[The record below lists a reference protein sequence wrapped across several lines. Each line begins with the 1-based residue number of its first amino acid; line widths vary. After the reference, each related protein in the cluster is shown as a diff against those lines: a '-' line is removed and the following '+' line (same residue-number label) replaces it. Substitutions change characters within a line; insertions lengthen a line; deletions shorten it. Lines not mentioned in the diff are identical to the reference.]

1 VRPPVGPLL
10 GCLSVA
16 LLFGFTAGES
26 RVAAYRWCVH
36 SNYAINCR
44 FQSQSAC
51 MAAASHTGGW
61 CELTLVNE
69 PYKKPR

>member
-1 VRPPVGPLL
+1 MKPPVGPLL
-10 GCLSVA
+10 GCVSVA
-16 LLFGFTAGES
+16 LLLGFTAGEP
-26 RVAAYRWCVH
+26 RVVAYRWCVH
-36 SNYAINCR
+36 SNSAINCR

-69 PYKKPR
+69 PYKKTR